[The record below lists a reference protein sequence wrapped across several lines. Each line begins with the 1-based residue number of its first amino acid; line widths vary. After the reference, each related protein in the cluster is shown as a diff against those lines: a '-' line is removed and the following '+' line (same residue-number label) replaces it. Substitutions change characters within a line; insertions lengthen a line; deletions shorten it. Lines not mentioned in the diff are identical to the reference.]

1 MNNEKFRPSQ
11 PPPAEGAPSA
21 PQRPETAIEVAPLS
35 GTVVSAAEVA
45 IDIELYKREILPLTE
60 KLAERVG
67 GFTFT
72 GLTEESIAAIQAD
85 EEYNPPGMPSVVELM
100 ALCKEKGIQFVAG
113 TDPASGNAF
122 FVPNGCA
129 PDDYDYFSLRPKHLI
144 ITEDMDPDLIRFV
157 RFYQFYA
164 EYAAAKK
171 KNK

>member
-1 MNNEKFRPSQ
+1 MNNEKFP
-11 PPPAEGAPSA
+11 PSA
-21 PQRPETAIEVAPLS
+21 PQAPETAIEVAPLS

-45 IDIELYKREILPLTE
+45 IDIELYKREILPLTD
-60 KLAERVG
+60 KLAEKVG
-67 GFTFT
+67 GFTFS
-72 GLTEESIAAIQAD
+72 GLTEESIAAIQAG

-100 ALCKEKGIQFVAG
+100 ALCEEKGIQFVAG

-122 FVPNGCA
+122 FVPTGCD
-129 PDDYDYFSLRPKHLI
+129 PDDHDYFSLRPKHLK
-144 ITEDMDPDLIRFV
+144 ITDDMDPDLIRFV